1 MGLYRDYY
9 DYCRHYVDT
18 DTSDIYMDHKRYNDF
33 IRNGG
38 TNFASYWPGLPCYS
52 HKDAKIIGNVTSI
65 RSNWKDSNEGLS
77 ISLNLDPTPKGFE
90 TLRDICFKTMHSNY
104 GLNWGLGLYLG
115 EKEKTMKLAPKK
127 VIFNEPAT
135 IVFWE
140 DGTKTIVKC
149 SEDDEFN
156 PYYGFCAALAKKIY
170 GNNSKIHKILKKA
183 EYHEKKEEPKVW
195 HFTIDV
201 YANAA
206 IIDSCDN
213 VLKYKDVVS
222 NYLAD
227 VSTKTRKGHRNGNE
241 RRVVTFYGTS
251 KFGDEKYAES
261 IMYRIK
267 ADLESYYAV
276 DEVAIA
282 YGPKEKEK

>member
-1 MGLYRDYY
+1 MGLYSDYY
-9 DYCRHYVDT
+9 DYCRHYVDADT
-18 DTSDIYMDHKRYNDF
+18 DGIYMNHKRYNDF

-38 TNFASYWPGLPCYS
+38 TDVASYWPNLPVYS
-52 HKDAKIIGNVTSI
+52 HKDAKIIGNVNSI
-65 RSNWKDSNEGLS
+65 GRIWDTNKFG
-77 ISLNLDPTPKGFE
+77 ISLNMEPTEEGIKI
-90 TLRDICFKTMHSNY
+90 LKDICTRTMNSKY
-104 GLNWGLGLYLG
+104 GLGFYLG
-115 EKEKTMKLAPKK
+115 EKEKTMKLTPKK

-183 EYHEKKEEPKVW
+183 EYHEKIEEPKVW
-195 HFTIDV
+195 RFTIDV
-201 YANAA
+201 YATYLDPSAS
-206 IIDSCDN
+206 I
-213 VLKYKDVVS
+213 LKYKDVVS
-222 NYLAD
+222 DYLTD
-227 VSTKTRKGHRNGNE
+227 VSTKVREDHRNVAE

-261 IMYRIK
+261 IMYRLK

-282 YGPKEKEK
+282 YCPTEEEK